1 MNRQSGFTLL
11 ELVIAMAIFA
21 LLGLAS
27 WGLFDGV
34 VRAQQGTTAHER
46 EFRRLQRAVAMIERD
61 LLQSTEAPV
70 VLQPTGLQLQRSH
83 WRNPLDQ
90 PRSERQTLTYRL
102 DNGVL
107 WRESQGEGTPIL
119 QRQKLLDDVRD
130 VSWRLFDRH
139 SGWRN
144 EWPSGRDANAPLAV
158 ELQLSAGRFEAI
170 RRVLLL
176 PGALP

>member
-1 MNRQSGFTLL
+1 MNKQAGFTLL

-34 VRAQQGTTAHER
+34 VRVQQGTTAHER
-46 EFRRLQRAVAMIERD
+46 EFRRLQRAVAVIERD
-61 LLQSTEAPV
+61 FMHITEQPV
-70 VLQPTGLQLQRSH
+70 VFQKAVLQFQRSH

-102 DNGVL
+102 DNGAL
-107 WRESQGEGTPIL
+107 WRESQGEGQPIV

-130 VSWRLFDRH
+130 LSWRLFGSE
-139 SGWRN
+139 SGWRSD
-144 EWPSGRDANAPLAV
+144 WPAGREAKAPLAV
-158 ELQLSAGRFEAI
+158 ELQVSVGRFEAI